1 MNSAALNIIKRS
13 GRSEE
18 FNKNKLQYSLVC
30 AGATREQ
37 AKRITNQVYSSCSEG
52 MTTIKI
58 FNHAFRLLKKE
69 SKIIAA
75 QYSMPKAI
83 HELGPDG
90 YNFEQFI
97 AAIFKAQG
105 YTVTTN
111 NIIKGKCVKH
121 ELDVI
126 AKKNGQNIYCECK
139 FHNRP
144 GTKNDMKTALYVH
157 SRYLDLKNNPDCDIT
172 EFWLISN
179 TKFSKDAIEY
189 AHCVGL
195 HLLGPNYPEHNA
207 LADLAKK
214 TQIHPVTCLTSLKK
228 SQAKQLLRKG
238 IVLTYDIKKFSEKF
252 DSLGL
257 TDEQKHNVIAEVE
270 ALKRQKNGN

>member
-1 MNSAALNIIKRS
+1 
-13 GRSEE
+13 
-18 FNKNKLQYSLVC
+18 
-30 AGATREQ
+30 
-37 AKRITNQVYSSCSEG
+37 
-52 MTTIKI
+52 
-58 FNHAFRLLKKE
+58 
-69 SKIIAA
+69 
-75 QYSMPKAI
+75 
-83 HELGPDG
+83 
-90 YNFEQFI
+90 
-97 AAIFKAQG
+97 
-105 YTVTTN
+105 
-111 NIIKGKCVKH
+111 
-121 ELDVI
+121 
-126 AKKNGQNIYCECK
+126 
-139 FHNRP
+139 
-144 GTKNDMKTALYVH
+144 
-157 SRYLDLKNNPDCDIT
+157 LKNNPDCDIT